1 MNVGEF
7 QGSSQSNQIV
17 YPIPDPN
24 VSPIFYSLNF
34 HEKKGL
40 NCEFLCFIH
49 MSLIFNQVGAV
60 PSEDVDLHINMNLFK
75 LASTAEDRKYYSEK
89 IAQES
94 MVSVDI

>member
-40 NCEFLCFIH
+40 VNSSVLYIWV
-49 MSLIFNQVGAV
+49 IFNQVGAV

>member
-1 MNVGEF
+1 
-7 QGSSQSNQIV
+7 
-17 YPIPDPN
+17 
-24 VSPIFYSLNF
+24 
-34 HEKKGL
+34 
-40 NCEFLCFIH
+40 

-94 MVSVDI
+94 MVSVDIYIIV

>member
-1 MNVGEF
+1 
-7 QGSSQSNQIV
+7 
-17 YPIPDPN
+17 
-24 VSPIFYSLNF
+24 
-34 HEKKGL
+34 
-40 NCEFLCFIH
+40 

-94 MVSVDI
+94 MVSVDIYIPGNSVIIIQWVLNLTACVYLAITR